1 MMRPLRQLSF
11 KEKTQIV
18 LQRILMQWFTN
29 PRGFTLHL
37 LRRFVI
43 GIAAYN
49 IMLWFLSGVLLLSA
63 LVFNPVQF
71 HHDFASL
78 ALTQSQADATYA
90 ILMEGMGWRGI
101 VIGLLFMTV
110 VSWMQEITAEEKGV

>member
-1 MMRPLRQLSF
+1 MRPLRQLSF
-11 KEKTQIV
+11 KEKAQIV
-18 LQRILMQWFTN
+18 SQRILMQWFAN
-29 PRGFTLHL
+29 PRGFALHL
-37 LRRFVI
+37 LRRFAI

-49 IMLWFLSGVLLLSA
+49 ILLWFLSGMLLLSA

-90 ILMEGMGWRGI
+90 VLMEGMGWRGI
-101 VIGLLFMTV
+101 VIGLLFMAV

>member
-1 MMRPLRQLSF
+1 MRPLRQLSF
-11 KEKTQIV
+11 KEKGQIV
-18 LQRILMQWFTN
+18 LQRIVMQWFAN

-43 GIAAYN
+43 GIAVYN
-49 IMLWFLSGVLLLSA
+49 ILLWFLSGMLLLSA

-78 ALTQSQADATYA
+78 ALTQSQADATYMV
-90 ILMEGMGWRGI
+90 LMEGIGWRGI
-101 VIGLLFMTV
+101 VIGLVFMVV
-110 VSWMQEITAEEKGV
+110 VSWMQEITHEEKGV

>member
-11 KEKTQIV
+11 KDKTQIIF
-18 LQRILMQWFTN
+18 QRILMQWVAE
-29 PRGFTLHL
+29 PRGFTLLL
-37 LRRFVI
+37 LRRFAI

-49 IMLWFLSGVLLLSA
+49 ILLWFLSGMLLLSA

-78 ALTQSQADATYA
+78 ALTQSQADATYMV
-90 ILMEGMGWRGI
+90 LMEGIGWRGI
-101 VIGLLFMTV
+101 VIGLVFMVV
-110 VSWMQEITAEEKGV
+110 VSWMQEITSEEKGV